1 MTPGMHTSE
10 FWIAVLVILA
20 ATGLVVAGS
29 LDADNWQW
37 AVGLVAS
44 GYAISRGLAKQEPRG

>member
-1 MTPGMHTSE
+1 MTEGTRTSE
-10 FWIAVLVILA
+10 FWIAVLVIVA
-20 ATGLVVAGS
+20 ATGLVFTGS

-44 GYAISRGLAKQEPRG
+44 GYAISRGLAKNSGT